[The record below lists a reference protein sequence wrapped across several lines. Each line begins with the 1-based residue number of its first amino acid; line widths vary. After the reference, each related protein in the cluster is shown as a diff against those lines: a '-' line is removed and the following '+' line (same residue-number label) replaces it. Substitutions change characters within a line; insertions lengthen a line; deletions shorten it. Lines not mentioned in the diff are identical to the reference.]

1 MSQHQLLKDA
11 AVAAPPTSV
20 SGMMLFGVPVPELI
34 QLGTLI
40 YLIVMILAKLPD
52 VVEGFNKA
60 WRKYV
65 RKEGDSCTP
74 C

>member
-1 MSQHQLLKDA
+1 MNQQQLLKDA

-40 YLIVMILAKLPD
+40 YLCVMIVAKLPEI
-52 VVEGFNKA
+52 VEGFNKL

-65 RKEGDSCTP
+65 GKESDSCPTR
-74 C
+74 